1 MSALGDFPE
10 AIYGQS
16 DGYRTL
22 RASLRHWR
30 NRELAEYAGSS
41 RPAIGKRRTPK
52 PAAHGDESLLS
63 VWIQW
68 PGRLRVETEK
78 RDGESV
84 RSYLAIV
91 DGDRSWV
98 RDDRGRVEESADK
111 AQKISRAVASE
122 TAVDRHFSHASL
134 REFFVSLA
142 LEAVREIRVAG
153 HNCVRLRAQ
162 IRPGGRLWPHWLP
175 AGADEYTLDVLPG
188 RGVVLAIE
196 ARRDGTVFEVN
207 EVTAVAFDEPLD
219 ESLFH
224 YVPTSG
230 DQLRPAEPVVEHLSL
245 DAAVRRV
252 PFVVLLPK
260 EVPDADHVQL
270 EVMFDSSR
278 DPSSPPHL
286 MLMYRWNGRAQSLWL
301 NEAAT
306 ADPDLEDFDWE
317 PISRHGHE
325 MRLSDPDV
333 AGGRRVVALEQSGTH
348 VTIWSD
354 IAREPLLDLAASLTA
369 TTDKS

>member
-1 MSALGDFPE
+1 
-10 AIYGQS
+10 
-16 DGYRTL
+16 
-22 RASLRHWR
+22 
-30 NRELAEYAGSS
+30 
-41 RPAIGKRRTPK
+41 
-52 PAAHGDESLLS
+52 
-63 VWIQW
+63 
-68 PGRLRVETEK
+68 VETEQ

-98 RDDRGRVEESADK
+98 RDDRGRVEESRDEV
-111 AQKISRAVASE
+111 QKIGRAVASE

-142 LEAVREIRVAG
+142 LETVGEIRVAG
-153 HNCVRLRAQ
+153 HECVRLRAR

-175 AGADEYTLDVLPG
+175 AGADEYGFDVLPA

-196 ARRDGTVFEVN
+196 ARRGGAVFEVN

-219 ESLFH
+219 DSLFR

-230 DQLRPAEPVVEHLSL
+230 EQLRPAEPIVEPLSL

-270 EVMFDSSR
+270 EVMFHCSH
-278 DPSSPPHL
+278 DPSSPPRL
-286 MLMYRWNGRAQSLWL
+286 MLMYRWNGSAQSLWL

-306 ADPDLEDFDWE
+306 ADPDLENFDWE
-317 PISRHGHE
+317 PITRHGRE
-325 MRLSDPDV
+325 MRLSDPAV
-333 AGGRRVVALEQSGTH
+333 AGGRRVVAFEQSGTH

-354 IAREPLLDLAASLTA
+354 IAREPLLDLAASLIA
-369 TTDKS
+369 TTDKN